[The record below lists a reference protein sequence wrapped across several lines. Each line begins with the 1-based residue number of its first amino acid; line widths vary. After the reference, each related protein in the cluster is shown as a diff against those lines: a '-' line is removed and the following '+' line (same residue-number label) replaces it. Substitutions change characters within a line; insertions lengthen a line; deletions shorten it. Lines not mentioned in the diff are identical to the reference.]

1 MNSRFQ
7 VNGKW
12 RLVDEK
18 YMRTLLDVILC
29 TAVEHDWPLSALPEE
44 LLVSAMHLD
53 GYSKHM
59 VRHCLKNCARLAEEE
74 LPQDTGLE
82 RESAQGGAEAP
93 TDMDIDSKWRSA
105 GGSSR
110 RSGKPQRVWALHSDT
125 VCLHRARQLLAATG
139 SKWRL
144 EDFME
149 AWAQDLP
156 AGMKPDL
163 KLLRGEALEE
173 KLAGEVWLRPF
184 STALLPARPAGR
196 FAALFMQKQR
206 WHWEELEPYLK

>member
-1 MNSRFQ
+1 M
-7 VNGKW
+7 NGKW

-44 LLVSAMHLD
+44 PLVSAMHSD

-59 VRHCLKNCARLAEEE
+59 VRHCLKTCARLTGEGQPGESVANNNAADKAES
-74 LPQDTGLE
+74 P
-82 RESAQGGAEAP
+82 S
-93 TDMDIDSKWRSA
+93 DMDVDGERRA
-105 GGSSR
+105 GGTPGG
-110 RSGKPQRVWALHSDT
+110 SGRGLSKPENMWALHSET

-156 AGMKPDL
+156 VGMTPDRS
-163 KLLRGEALEE
+163 LLRGEALEE
-173 KLAGEVWLRPF
+173 KVGGEVWLRPF
-184 STALLPARPAGR
+184 SAALLPSKPAER
-196 FAALFMQKQR
+196 FDVLFQQKPR
-206 WHWEELEPYLK
+206 WLWEDLEPYLK